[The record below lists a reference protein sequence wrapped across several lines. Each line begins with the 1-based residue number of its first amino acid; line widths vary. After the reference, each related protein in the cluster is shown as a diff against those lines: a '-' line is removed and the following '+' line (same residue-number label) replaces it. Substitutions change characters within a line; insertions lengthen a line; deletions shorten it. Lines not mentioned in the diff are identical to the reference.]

1 VNGAQGQQRWM
12 KTALRLAGLAYL
24 AGGVWLL
31 YSPGPPP
38 LCPMAGLMAALFG
51 IGCWIAS
58 RAPLRHWP
66 IALLGIL
73 GQTAMTAAARSGS
86 PDAWPILAAD
96 LWVIP
101 FALVLRASWKE
112 HVGRQRVTS
121 PEIQRMALR
130 ARTQYGVSLEE
141 LSKLS
146 PLLLVFLRHN
156 GCMFC
161 REALDDLRRN
171 RPAIEAL
178 GVRIALVHMGTDAEA
193 QSLLAHYSL
202 DDLPRV
208 SDPERYLYRAFGLGR
223 GGLLKLAG
231 PTVWWRGFQAAILE
245 GHGFGRIVGD
255 AFQMPGVF
263 LIFHGEVLRS
273 YRHQSAA
280 DRPDY
285 VRLATVEG

>member
-1 VNGAQGQQRWM
+1 M
-12 KTALRLAGLAYL
+12 KMALALAGVAYL
-24 AGGVWLL
+24 AGGAWLI
-31 YSPGPPP
+31 YSPGPAP
-38 LCPMAGLMAALFG
+38 LCPVAGMTAALFG
-51 IGCWIAS
+51 LGCLIAA
-58 RAPLRHWP
+58 RAPLQHWP

-73 GQTAMTAAARSGS
+73 GQVAMTAAARPSS
-86 PDAWPILAAD
+86 SDHWPILAAD

-112 HVGRQRVTS
+112 HVGRERVAS

-156 GCMFC
+156 GCVFC
-161 REALDDLRRN
+161 REALSDLERQRR
-171 RPAIEAL
+171 AIEAQ
-178 GVRIALVHMGTDAEA
+178 GVRIALVHQGTDAQA
-193 QSLLAHYSL
+193 QALLANYGL

-208 SDPERYLYRAFGLGR
+208 SDPDRYLYRAFGLGR
-223 GGLLKLAG
+223 GDLLKLAG
-231 PTVWWRGFQAAILE
+231 PTVWWRGFQAAFLE
-245 GHGFGRIVGD
+245 GHGFGRVVGD

-273 YRHQSAA
+273 YRHHTAA

-285 VRLATVEG
+285 LRLATLEG